1 MAWLK
6 RRIQISSETR
16 VGLNEEID
24 RFIKK
29 NRPKT
34 AHYADHDPP
43 WFAHG
48 EWHILLD
55 CKK

>member
-1 MAWLK
+1 MAWTK

>member
-1 MAWLK
+1 MG
-6 RRIQISSETR
+6 RIQISSKSR

-24 RFIKK
+24 RFIKE

-34 AHYADHDPP
+34 AHHVDFDPP
-43 WFAHG
+43 WFGDG

-55 CKK
+55 YKMK